1 MSVLQIT
8 KYTGMSYLQMY
19 LLNVHVPAA
28 TNIYL
33 FSCTYLI
40 HCLLA
45 MANEHMTRC
54 TWIEHTFKT

>member
-1 MSVLQIT
+1 
-8 KYTGMSYLQMY
+8 MSYLQMY